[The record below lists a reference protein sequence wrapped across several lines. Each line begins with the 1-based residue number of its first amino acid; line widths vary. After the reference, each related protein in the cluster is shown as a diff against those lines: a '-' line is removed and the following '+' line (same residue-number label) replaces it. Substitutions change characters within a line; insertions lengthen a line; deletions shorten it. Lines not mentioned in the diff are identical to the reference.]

1 MNPQIKQNINYFRN
15 QKFVFLLLVI
25 LLLSGKQ
32 LTYLNEASL
41 RIEKVKPALNQVNK
55 KIRENKQLDVFGKY
69 WHMFISVQ

>member
-15 QKFVFLLLVI
+15 QTFVFLLLVI

-41 RIEKVKPALNQVNK
+41 RIVKVKPALSQVNQK
-55 KIRENKQLDVFGKY
+55 NPLAQAVGCLR
-69 WHMFISVQ
+69 